1 MKLTVFHIQNRKQTS
16 KRDKGR
22 TPESRKDLSFVHV
35 RGPPMSGR
43 GMNASRN
50 PGSTL
55 RWWRSQVPAG
65 PHPPTRAA
73 RTRCSVAGGHR
84 YQLPFVTRSVLVRGH
99 YQLRLAAATLGVS
112 GRRGQGHPLPGS
124 LLIAPD
130 HTPTPRVRS
139 ALGISVPPTAP
150 NGPSRSQ
157 QVSAQWAGPV
167 NTACVFAVLED
178 SSLYL
183 HV

>member
-55 RWWRSQVPAG
+55 HWWRSQVPAG

-84 YQLPFVTRSVLVRGH
+84 